1 MRRILTGIIF
11 CTLVVLGVTGFIGVR
26 ISLGLET
33 DPSIIEDKK
42 ERKEEIADEKKEL
55 AKDLKAQKEKKVA
68 SWQQLSEITRN
79 LSEKDKQ
86 LRLKEKEIDRKQNQ
100 IKITN
105 GILTDAEK
113 ELGTT
118 QTNFEIRLKAYYK
131 SGPRGMFNLILDAE
145 DLSDLA
151 KSLKYTEYL
160 LKSDERMIRTIREQ
174 RKLLMQMNDKLTNEV
189 KEKEKLYNETWE
201 LRTSINQDKREK
213 EAQIKRIQSNIK
225 ELEAALA
232 ELDREEMEIEFFLSA
247 AAKGNLITNFDGSF
261 SRPLKS
267 YVVTSGY
274 GMRRHPILHRR
285 RMHNG
290 IDLSASYG
298 TPIFASG
305 AGRVIFTGWKNGYGN
320 VVMIDHGKGLA
331 TLYAH
336 LSSIFVS
343 VGQDLAEGQPLGKV
357 GSTGWST
364 GNHLHFEIRKNG
376 KALNPT
382 GFVNF

>member
-1 MRRILTGIIF
+1 M
-11 CTLVVLGVTGFIGVR
+11 TGFIGVR
-26 ISLGLET
+26 AIFGLEIDSKT
-33 DPSIIEDKK
+33 IKDKK
-42 ERKEEIADEKKEL
+42 ERKEEIADKKKEL
-55 AKDLKAQKEKKVA
+55 KKDLKAIRQKKLAAWEDFNEINRNLDTTD
-68 SWQQLSEITRN
+68 QQLRI
-79 LSEKDKQ
+79 
-86 LRLKEKEIDRKQNQ
+86 KEKELDRKKNQKKITSDIIDRTK
-100 IKITN
+100 K
-105 GILTDAEK
+105 DFDV
-113 ELGTT
+113 T
-118 QTNFEIRLKAYYK
+118 QTNLESSLRVYYK
-131 SGPRGMFNLILDAE
+131 FGPRGMLNLIIDAN
-145 DLSDLA
+145 DIYDLA
-151 KSLKYTEYL
+151 RWIKYYEYL
-160 LKSDERMIRTIREQ
+160 LKSYETMIRTTREQ
-174 RKLLMQMNDKLTNEV
+174 QVLLTKQEEKLTEEV
-189 KEKEKLYNETWE
+189 KEEKTLYNEIWN
-201 LRTSINQDKREK
+201 LRTSYSGQKQETKDL
-213 EAQIKRIQSNIK
+213 IKRIQHDEREVS
-225 ELEAALA
+225 AALA

-247 AAKGNLITNFDGSF
+247 AAKGNLITNFDDSF

-290 IDLSASYG
+290 IDLSAPYG

-364 GNHLHFEIRKNG
+364 GNHLHFEVRKNG
-376 KALNPT
+376 RATNPT
-382 GFVNF
+382 GWVNF